1 MARPR
6 NEQQRRRIERAAWGL
21 FLQDGYVRT
30 SYSAI
35 AKACGLS
42 RDLVHHYFPHKEE
55 LAASLKEAV
64 LPASIAAVN
73 GAGLAPGGGFPFMY
87 AVGCVAFEFFAST
100 EGTRRFLMDLLCDR
114 ELTERAAVFNARWAL
129 GQVGEGGQAGDDRR
143 DGNEGDPHGPGDEQ
157 ATAESRQAVERS
169 VIRSINGFS
178 GLFYHCL
185 RNDEPFDVEAETRV
199 LISEVAKAAGDEGA
213 LDGYPADP
221 TAFAGEVRGLAA
233 GIGAAVLE
241 DSPATG

>member
-129 GQVGEGGQAGDDRR
+129 GQVGEGEKAVTEDERARR
-143 DGNEGDPHGPGDEQ
+143 
-157 ATAESRQAVERS
+157 AVERS

-233 GIGAAVLE
+233 GIGAAVLGE
-241 DSPATG
+241 DVAATG